1 MKPDR
6 DQLETLEP
14 KRVQEM
20 RNLLILHYHQEAG
33 FFERRIYIMF
43 FIISGI
49 GLYTCQN
56 TYQLYQSIQS
66 RILLTVSA
74 CLFLLGLLVAIVSH
88 ELARKTRLQKADYF
102 NQVEIDMKELYR
114 KSAGKYEKIEDKLKI
129 AVGVL
134 FLISCILIG
143 IVYVYNVF

>member
-6 DQLETLEP
+6 EQLEALEP

-20 RNLLILHYHQEAG
+20 RNLLILHYHQESG

-49 GLYTCQN
+49 GLYTSQG
-56 TYQLYQSIQS
+56 TYQLYQSFMS
-66 RILLTVSA
+66 RILLSVAAS
-74 CLFLLGLLVAIVSH
+74 LFLLGLVVAIVSH
-88 ELARKTRLQKADYF
+88 EFARKTRLQKADYF
-102 NQVEIDMKELYR
+102 NQVELEKIELYR
-114 KSAGKYEKIEDKLKI
+114 KSAGKYEKIEDILKI
-129 AVGVL
+129 VVGVL

-143 IVYVYNVF
+143 IVYVNNGF